1 MSWFDDT
8 PETRRLFAEE
18 ELLLA
23 ATELV
28 AEAIQTRGITRQELA
43 RRLDVRPSEITQ
55 RLAGARNLTLRTLA
69 GMMDALGFKVV
80 LGHCDHNAPPEAV
93 RSLSLQ
99 MQEEKVCEPE
109 VRYTST
115 GARLHV
121 VRQASTAA

>member
-23 ATELV
+23 ATELMQ
-28 AEAIQTRGITRQELA
+28 EAIDDRGITRQELA

-69 GMMDALGFKVV
+69 SMMDALGFKVV
-80 LGHCDHNAPPEAV
+80 LGRADRNAKRQAV
-93 RSLSLQ
+93 HAHGLWQSQTQVS
-99 MQEEKVCEPE
+99 EPL
-109 VRYTST
+109 VRYTDT
-115 GARLHV
+115 GSRLQV
-121 VRQASTAA
+121 LRKAC

>member
-1 MSWFDDT
+1 M
-8 PETRRLFAEE
+8 
-18 ELLLA
+18 
-23 ATELV
+23 
-28 AEAIQTRGITRQELA
+28 
-43 RRLDVRPSEITQ
+43 RPSEITQ

>member
-1 MSWFDDT
+1 MSWFNDT

-28 AEAIQTRGITRQELA
+28 AQAIEERGITRQELA

-55 RLAGARNLTLRTLA
+55 RLAGARNLTLRTFA
-69 GMMDALGFKVV
+69 SMMDALGFKVL
-80 LGHCDHNAPPEAV
+80 LGKCERDAQPGPA
-93 RSLSLQ
+93 RAMSLQ
-99 MQEEKVCEPE
+99 MQEDQTYQPN

-115 GARLHV
+115 GARIQL
-121 VRQASTAA
+121 VREAC